1 MIVLFLFFLL
11 INKLNKYNL
20 IMNLKVKE
28 IYDS

>member
-1 MIVLFLFFLL
+1 VIVLFLFFLL